1 MSLPLLF
8 IPRNRKVDFDI
19 EITIEELLNVP
30 LITGLYYV
38 KWKFKQG
45 RYKIRNSVQLVIGKD
60 NFLLPCELHLS
71 IKQVLNGGKEVSN
84 IGRLKINLSEY
95 VGFTII
101 TRHYLLHES
110 KINSTLKK
118 TQIFNGIAGM
128 ISDHNEQQDD
138 ERSKVGLNTARY
150 MTKSK
155 SISSLRS
162 SYYAQANH
170 TTPIISSF
178 AANNFLLNFDGKS
191 SIDVI
196 EEIFMENDPNNDVD
210 VNDQH
215 SISEHST

>member
-1 MSLPLLF
+1 MPLPLLF
-8 IPRNRKVDFDI
+8 IPKNRKANFDI

-38 KWKFKQG
+38 KWKFKHG
-45 RYKIRNSVQLVIGKD
+45 R
-60 NFLLPCELHLS
+60 E
-71 IKQVLNGGKEVSN
+71 LNGGKEVSN

-95 VGFTII
+95 VGPP
-101 TRHYLLHES
+101 
-110 KINSTLKK
+110 LKK

-138 ERSKVGLNTARY
+138 ERSKVGLNTAHY

-162 SYYAQANH
+162 AYYAQANH

-196 EEIFMENDPNNDVD
+196 EEIFMGNDPNNDVD

>member
-1 MSLPLLF
+1 MPLPLLF
-8 IPRNRKVDFDI
+8 IPKNRKANFDI

-38 KWKFKQG
+38 KWKFKHG
-45 RYKIRNSVQLVIGKD
+45 R
-60 NFLLPCELHLS
+60 E
-71 IKQVLNGGKEVSN
+71 LNGGKEVSN

-95 VGFTII
+95 VGFHII

-110 KINSTLKK
+110 KINSTLKKTFGEFSYKVPPLKK

-138 ERSKVGLNTARY
+138 ERSKVGLNTAHY

-162 SYYAQANH
+162 AYYAQANH

-196 EEIFMENDPNNDVD
+196 EEIFMGNDPNNDVD